1 MTKQRNKFLNFWFSL
16 LPGFGQ
22 MFLGFMKRGLTLMFY
37 FAASLA
43 ISIAT
48 ELLVFLIPMVITC
61 VYSFFDAINLNG
73 MPPEKFAEIEDG
85 YLVPSKIG
93 AINNR
98 KVAKYTGI
106 AMILIGL
113 LAVWA
118 QLSDYLLGNLYEA
131 NYALYSLLYNV
142 NRAIPMVAVCVIMI
156 IVGVKLI
163 RGKKKEVDQQDA

>member
-16 LPGFGQ
+16 IPGFGQ
-22 MFLGFMKRGLTLMFY
+22 MFLGFMKRGATLMFY

-48 ELLVFLIPMVITC
+48 DLLVFLIPMIITC
-61 VYSFFDAINLNG
+61 AYSFFDAINLNG

-106 AMILIGL
+106 ALIVIGL
-113 LAVWA
+113 LAMWSM
-118 QLSDYLLGNLYEA
+118 LSDYLLVNLYET
-131 NYALYSLLYNV
+131 NNALYNFLYNV
-142 NRAIPMVAVCVIMI
+142 NRAVPLVAVCVIMI
-156 IVGVKLI
+156 IVGIKLI
-163 RGKKKEVDQQDA
+163 MGKKKEVEQQDV